1 MYYDGAWG
9 LKRAGD
15 TSSSTEPIAGVSDEK
30 LSSAAQTI
38 MAKVDSGH
46 PYKDASGKTQKLQSL
61 YTDNFSCSVA
71 KNEFNDDDETCS
83 VNLDIASSVGVKS
96 YKGTVEVDFS
106 WQDNGWEISD
116 CSAADGSYVPS
127 YNNLIGTWTGTLTE
141 AKGTTFNCYAGRE
154 NPVILTVKSVD
165 VNSSTAVVDLSYTW
179 HDHAKWAFTSDMNS
193 YEGDTRVSKTDLV
206 IDIKVGSSDYK
217 IYDPDTGATVSLR
230 IDKDGTVKMR
240 VDTWTSWGGD
250 GYISR
255 SDQTDTYTMAK
266 SSDAVA

>member
-1 MYYDGAWG
+1 
-9 LKRAGD
+9 
-15 TSSSTEPIAGVSDEK
+15 
-30 LSSAAQTI
+30 
-38 MAKVDSGH
+38 
-46 PYKDASGKTQKLQSL
+46 
-61 YTDNFSCSVA
+61 
-71 KNEFNDDDETCS
+71 
-83 VNLDIASSVGVKS
+83 
-96 YKGTVEVDFS
+96 
-106 WQDNGWEISD
+106 
-116 CSAADGSYVPS
+116 
-127 YNNLIGTWTGTLTE
+127 
-141 AKGTTFNCYAGRE
+141 
-154 NPVILTVKSVD
+154 
-165 VNSSTAVVDLSYTW
+165 
-179 HDHAKWAFTSDMNS
+179 MNS